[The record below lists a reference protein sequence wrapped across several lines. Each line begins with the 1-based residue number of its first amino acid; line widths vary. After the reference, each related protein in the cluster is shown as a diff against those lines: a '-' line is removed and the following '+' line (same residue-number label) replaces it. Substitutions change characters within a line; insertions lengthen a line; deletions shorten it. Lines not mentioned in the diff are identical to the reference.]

1 MSQIIVSPS
10 RKHPEDIEI
19 EELLERKN
27 AKILRK
33 VERPPLDVSDH
44 CLGESGRETNF
55 EDFEIAEL
63 DGTLK
68 TFYAGAR
75 KDIYMYNL

>member
-55 EDFEIAEL
+55 EDFEIADL

-68 TFYAGAR
+68 TFYAGAQ
-75 KDIYMYNL
+75 KDMYMYNV

>member
-1 MSQIIVSPS
+1 VTLYIYLPFS
-10 RKHPEDIEI
+10 RDIWQFV

-33 VERPPLDVSDH
+33 VERPSLDVSDH

-75 KDIYMYNL
+75 KVMYIYNL

>member
-33 VERPPLDVSDH
+33 VERPPIDVSDH
-44 CLGESGRETNF
+44 YLGESGRETNF

-68 TFYAGAR
+68 TFISRGFY
-75 KDIYMYNL
+75 Y

>member
-10 RKHPEDIEI
+10 RKHPDDIEI

-27 AKILRK
+27 AKIQRK
-33 VERPPLDVSDH
+33 VQRPPLDVSDH

-68 TFYAGAR
+68 TFYACAR
-75 KDIYMYNL
+75 KNMYMCNL

>member
-1 MSQIIVSPS
+1 MTQIIVSPS
-10 RKHPEDIEI
+10 RKNPEDIEI

-44 CLGESGRETNF
+44 CLGEIVEYYTCMALVVGRY
-55 EDFEIAEL
+55 EDLLTRRSHISR
-63 DGTLK
+63 G
-68 TFYAGAR
+68 FY
-75 KDIYMYNL
+75 Y